1 MWRVAGFKRR
11 TPELI
16 CPSHLLTGSSSVS
29 QLKSA
34 FVSLVVCG
42 PCNNSNYTEIRTQ
55 INHLKQIYEISDFLG
70 TKSAEQSHSWTLM
83 IWKIL
88 ASICPSLQLF
98 IYKIGTQFFPASLK
112 VSIAVLLEERKESS
126 QSSKKF
132 VCSIV
137 YQDTCLLECRG
148 SQQPCPLSIMHLY
161 SRVNDRHIT
170 ASNPS
175 GALGW

>member
-1 MWRVAGFKRR
+1 MRFLISW
-11 TPELI
+11 ELEMLN
-16 CPSHLLTGSSSVS
+16 SLT
-29 QLKSA
+29 
-34 FVSLVVCG
+34 VV
-42 PCNNSNYTEIRTQ
+42 
-55 INHLKQIYEISDFLG
+55 
-70 TKSAEQSHSWTLM
+70 TLI

-88 ASICPSLQLF
+88 ASICPCLQLF

-112 VSIAVLLEERKESS
+112 VSIAVLLEEGEESS
-126 QSSKKF
+126 QSSKKFF

-137 YQDTCLLECRG
+137 YQDTCLLECHG
-148 SQQPCPLSIMHLY
+148 SRQPCPLSMMHLY